1 MARTRALGG
10 ALKASSARGKGK
22 GRAVA
27 DASKQRRSLF
37 VWKARGFLWF
47 TTFMLSVVVHTAG
60 MSWLVRIMELVLKPW
75 SRHHWAES
83 LKYAELYTLL
93 SRCSHYIF
101 VVDPLGSNVFPPSTI
116 RDAWQGSTSRMAVR
130 DILCKKDVR
139 NFNFS
144 RGYHDLSF
152 LALLCTSGYIPVETP
167 YHKSS
172 IYRHYTA
179 SPSLLSSLSPFYPT
193 FPSKSESPLP
203 FASSTLPPHVPSHP
217 SPSPSLG
224 NLR

>member
-1 MARTRALGG
+1 MFTCCRHSRVQRQDPVYASRIASLPVYTASLQARYPPVCASCLPGVEEEIARKDSMARTRALGG

-116 RDAWQGSTSRMAVR
+116 RDAWQGSTSRWP
-130 DILCKKDVR
+130 
-139 NFNFS
+139 F
-144 RGYHDLSF
+144 
-152 LALLCTSGYIPVETP
+152 E
-167 YHKSS
+167 
-172 IYRHYTA
+172 IYCE
-179 SPSLLSSLSPFYPT
+179 SLLHGF
-193 FPSKSESPLP
+193 
-203 FASSTLPPHVPSHP
+203 
-217 SPSPSLG
+217 
-224 NLR
+224 